1 MIRPQEKII
10 ARKAAVYTLS
20 VHIALILIM
29 VISLEWRIKLPQVAE
44 VELWD
49 SIPQPSAKVIEPPL
63 VEKEVE
69 LKPPKP
75 VEKPSKVEEIIKSL
89 TNDKADI
96 SLKQKKAEERKKEEE
111 QKKKDEL
118 KKIQE
123 TLLKQDQLAQ
133 LQQELLQDKSKP
145 NPNLNPNLNPARES
159 DTKQVN
165 PHPTEGGAMLG
176 EIDKYKVLIQ
186 RKIHQYVNKQ
196 LCGVN
201 PIEIQF
207 EIGLMPTG
215 ELMGNPKMLKSSG
228 IAVCDES
235 VERAI
240 FQSQPLPVPTDIDL
254 FSKFKKLNLTF
265 HPNEKI

>member
-10 ARKAAVYTLS
+10 ARKAAVYALS

-29 VISLEWRIKLPQVAE
+29 VVSLEWRIKLPQVAE

-49 SIPQPSAKVIEPPL
+49 SIPQPSAKVIEPLL
-63 VEKEVE
+63 VEKKVE
-69 LKPPKP
+69 PELPKP
-75 VEKPSKVEEIIKSL
+75 VEKPSKVEVIIKSL
-89 TNDKADI
+89 TSDKADI
-96 SLKQKKAEERKKEEE
+96 SLKQTKEEERKKEEE

-123 TLLKQDQLAQ
+123 SLLKQDQLAK

-145 NPNLNPNLNPARES
+145 TPIRES
-159 DTKQVN
+159 DTKQAN
-165 PHPTEGGAMLG
+165 PHPTEGGAKLG

-186 RKIHQYVNKQ
+186 RKIQQNVNKQ

-240 FQSQPLPVPTDIDL
+240 F
-254 FSKFKKLNLTF
+254 
-265 HPNEKI
+265 